1 MPTILERAGK
11 MLRGEAPPPPVGRLL
26 GSVLKAVEPGRA
38 WSNGLATTTWPTS
51 GTCRDGFPGC
61 GRGLAESRHRPTKKP
76 QRLIDKS

>member
-26 GSVLKAVEPGRA
+26 GFVLKAVEPGRA

-51 GTCRDGFPGC
+51 GTAKMDSPADAVDW
-61 GRGLAESRHRPTKKP
+61 RGVCTRRRINRK
-76 QRLIDKS
+76 D